1 MLKDPLFRR
10 LVSSSAFAATFI
22 WVAVRYYN
30 VETEVMWV
38 FLGLSFLFVGILVI
52 IGLMLAPAVRV
63 FRRKPLLLSK
73 LDPLS
78 NDETQLSPKEGQGP
92 EEKARSK

>member
-1 MLKDPLFRR
+1 MLRDPLFRR
-10 LVSSSAFAATFI
+10 LVSSSAFAAIFI

-38 FLGLSFLFVGILVI
+38 FLGLSFLFVGILVV
-52 IGLMLAPAVRV
+52 IGLLLAPAVRI

-73 LDPLS
+73 LDVPLS
-78 NDETQLSPKEGQGP
+78 DETQSSSQEAQSQ
-92 EEKARSK
+92 EKKS

>member
-1 MLKDPLFRR
+1 MLRDPLFRR
-10 LVSSSAFAATFI
+10 LVSSSAFAAIFI

-38 FLGLSFLFVGILVI
+38 FLGLSFLFVGILVV
-52 IGLMLAPAVRV
+52 IGLLLAPAVRI

-73 LDPLS
+73 LDVPS
-78 NDETQLSPKEGQGP
+78 SDETQSSSQEAQSR
-92 EEKARSK
+92 EKKS